1 MKFKELF
8 YRKLLENTELPQEPL
23 TVNAPLFDLTLGG
36 GFPPDIYSKLSSHL
50 TGADGENRAVA
61 LIYGAYGN
69 QRQRLTV
76 YKAVPVEEAGRSIAE
91 GDRVTPMRAHATSR
105 GRNELGGNFKLV
117 QKTVASRDL
126 FTDGKS
132 FLDWTYRPT
141 PVDQEYQKVKSN
153 QRYQKMLVRIQNGE
167 KLYRINANPSDRWYG
182 KEVEYVEFLQ
192 KQISLR
198 EKELP
203 VIQEAPENIFP
214 IPARMYPQLG
224 IVDGRTGGT
233 YMAGKTDVTGQIY
246 AGGTIDAG
254 FSGMKAKLDTSDD
267 EVDMP
272 AKQAGKK
279 VVRCNLYRMT
289 SHTKMPLW
297 SWHQK
302 PKNDNGSLKVVSV
315 ETGGKHFYAMK
326 AIFDCPI
333 KLASYPDSPSEPR
346 LRPTGYGSLKMGKS
360 IGLLKTNQGNIHE
373 VYDVIYVI

>member
-8 YRKLLENTELPQEPL
+8 YRKLRENAEASPEPSAI
-23 TVNAPLFDLTLGG
+23 NAPLFDLTLG

-76 YKAVPVEEAGRSIAE
+76 YKAVPVEEEGRSITE
-91 GDRVTPMRAHATSR
+91 GDSVTPVRAHATAR
-105 GRNELGGNFKLV
+105 GRNELGGSFKLV

-141 PVDQEYQKVKSN
+141 PVDQEYQKSKSN

-167 KLYRINANPSDRWYG
+167 KIYRINANPSDRWYG

-192 KQISLR
+192 RQIASHEKQ
-198 EKELP
+198 LP
-203 VIQEAPENIFP
+203 VIQEAPENVFP
-214 IPARMYPQLG
+214 VPARMYPQLG
-224 IVDGRTGGT
+224 IVDGRRGGT
-233 YMAGKTDVTGQIY
+233 YLAGKTDITGKIY

-254 FSGMKAKLDTSDD
+254 FPGMKAKMDTSDD

-279 VVRCNLYRMT
+279 IVRSNLYRMV

-302 PKNDNGSLKVVSV
+302 PKNDNGSVKVVSV
-315 ETGGKHFYAMK
+315 EIGKDHFYCMK

-333 KLASYPDSPSEPR
+333 KLASYPDSKSEPR

-360 IGLLKTNQGNIHE
+360 IGLLKTSQGRIHE